1 MEIPTSRRLKWW
13 QTRNA
18 IFSRAHL
25 DIMVDQAK
33 ATTAA
38 AQRGSILEGVQHSSS
53 KPLET

>member
-1 MEIPTSRRLKWW
+1 MEIPTSRRLTWW

-18 IFSRAHL
+18 ISSRAHL